1 MIYLYLRN
9 TETIF
14 FIFRK
19 MNFSA
24 VENVDILDF
33 FEDYNYTY
41 DYQENLDWL
50 PVNELVPCV
59 TFYVI
64 IGLLGISGNAL
75 VIVVILAFPRMR
87 NITNMFLLSLASADL
102 LLVLICVPIKCATY
116 FSYTWRMGAFLC
128 TFTHYVQNVSMVCS
142 VITLTVMSIERF
154 IAIIYPLRA
163 RSLCTV
169 RHSKFVIAAVWIL
182 SFIYTMP
189 VIFIQ
194 DLHEVGRRVKAYW
207 CMKKYSQPVYS
218 LLFEIYM
225 FFILFI
231 VPMTIMLFTYSRI
244 SCEIW
249 NVTARRAAL
258 AGGRQRE
265 EVSLRSNQ
273 ANENG
278 SSRRLVRRSV
288 KNTTI
293 IVSEDAKTRKQVL
306 NGNSMLMI
314 IVFFFA
320 VCWGPILLNN
330 LLVAANV
337 ISELNTGFLKPMRMT
352 FHLMSYANSCV
363 NPIVY
368 GIMSKNFKDRLRKT
382 FSRRMSRNQ
391 SLTAS
396 TFPSRSSTMRNQ
408 YTNYHNSKERSVL

>member
-1 MIYLYLRN
+1 
-9 TETIF
+9 
-14 FIFRK
+14 
-19 MNFSA
+19 MNDSAA
-24 VENVDILDF
+24 VEKIDFLDF

-50 PVNELVPCV
+50 PLNELVPCV

-87 NITNMFLLSLASADL
+87 NITSMFLVSLASADL

-116 FSYTWRMGAFLC
+116 FSYTWRMGPFLC
-128 TFTHYVQNVSMVCS
+128 TFTHYIQNVSMVCS
-142 VITLTVMSIERF
+142 VMTLTVMSIERYV
-154 IAIIYPLRA
+154 AIVYPLRA

-169 RHSKFVIAAVWIL
+169 RHAKFVIGAVWIL
-182 SFIYTMP
+182 SFIYTVP

-207 CMKKYSQPVYS
+207 CMKKFSQPEYS

-225 FFILFI
+225 FLILFI
-231 VPMTIMLFTYSRI
+231 VPMTIMVFTYSRI
-244 SCEIW
+244 SYEIW

-258 AGGRQRE
+258 SGGRHRE

-273 ANENG
+273 GKEIG
-278 SSRRLVRRSV
+278 SSRRLPGRHV
-288 KNTTI
+288 KSNSI
-293 IVSEDAKTRKQVL
+293 IISEDANTRKQVIL
-306 NGNSMLMI
+306 MLMI

-320 VCWGPILLNN
+320 ICWGPILLNN

-382 FSRRMSRNQ
+382 FSRRITRNQ

-396 TFPSRSSTMRNQ
+396 SFPSRSSTVRNQ
-408 YTNYHNSKERSVL
+408 HTNYQNLKERSAL